1 MVQLSHPTWLLGNS
15 NPVSNTQDGKLVVL
29 LFTYLPVINVK
40 DYLYKCFQYFCKL
53 KNACTRF
60 IYIMCPCPIRE
71 FFSFLFFF
79 NFYTNPKCCVRCMV
93 LARLLQSSLFV
104 TLWTI
109 ARQAPLS
116 MAFSRQEYWSWLPCP
131 PPGDLPTLGIEP
143 KSLMSVALAGGFFTT
158 STTLEAHYVPQQ
170 TVSQGVHL

>member
-1 MVQLSHPTWLLGNS
+1 
-15 NPVSNTQDGKLVVL
+15 
-29 LFTYLPVINVK
+29 
-40 DYLYKCFQYFCKL
+40 
-53 KNACTRF
+53 
-60 IYIMCPCPIRE
+60 
-71 FFSFLFFF
+71 
-79 NFYTNPKCCVRCMV
+79 MV
-93 LARLLQSSLFV
+93 LARLLRSSLFV

-143 KSLMSVALAGGFFTT
+143 KSLMSVALAGGCFTT